1 MTFHYT
7 DDDGIHNFKITEN
20 SRRETPTCV
29 SNETI
34 QNTILTWAQKKSKW
48 RSKKDKLSNIYMNI
62 FTSIYHNPVSKN
74 IRTTK
79 VIKIREQ
86 LYEQGEEKE
95 KRSVH

>member
-1 MTFHYT
+1 
-7 DDDGIHNFKITEN
+7 
-20 SRRETPTCV
+20 
-29 SNETI
+29 
-34 QNTILTWAQKKSKW
+34 
-48 RSKKDKLSNIYMNI
+48 MNI

-74 IRTTK
+74 IRTMK